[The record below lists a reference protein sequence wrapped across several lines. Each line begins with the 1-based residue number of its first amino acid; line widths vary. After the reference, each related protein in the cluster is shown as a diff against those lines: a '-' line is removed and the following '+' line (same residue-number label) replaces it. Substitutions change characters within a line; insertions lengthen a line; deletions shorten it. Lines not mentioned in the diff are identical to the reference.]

1 MFISKSK
8 VSISVILLIT
18 SLLTACNINVEISSD
33 KPQSTQAPTDTLLTE
48 TEEEPPAALPGGI
61 NGSLSYPSEFIPP
74 LRVVAFRLENGQ
86 PSGEFNFILTSENQ
100 SSYQINGLE
109 QGQYWV
115 VAYTIPADGG
125 IPQGL
130 AGGYS
135 LAVPCGLSV
144 ECTDHSLIAVEV
156 LAGQL
161 TGGIDPA
168 DWYAPEGTFPVDPNK

>member
-18 SLLTACNINVEISSD
+18 TLLTACNINVEISSD